1 LSAGTGWTHTGLLST
16 AGHLPDAWG
25 AEIALDLPNKSV
37 MMPLVEAYSMAPGDS
52 MYLPK
57 MGARTVT
64 ARVRGSA
71 QDEGEAIVFSALSDT
86 QGTFTKR
93 AAYDGMAYD
102 YLAINDLGPE
112 RLAASVNAHKDQAVR
127 AMANDVDGQLLSL
140 YASATYN
147 VGGNTSDFAAS
158 DLAEGV
164 RRLQVANA
172 PPPYYCVLPATQWD
186 HLAADSSIVQS
197 QIRGDA
203 VIPSNAG
210 LTDGFNYHGVKIYTT
225 GNVPVA
231 DNVAHGLVF
240 SSAGIKL
247 IMRSAPTIKDWD
259 DPDTMSMKTIIWQ
272 DFAYVNTFADWIVD
286 FQTIDT

>member
-1 LSAGTGWTHTGLLST
+1 MAAGTGWAHTGLLST

-37 MMPLVEAYSMAPGDS
+37 MMPLVEAYSMAPGDTMS
-52 MYLPK
+52 LPK

-64 ARVRGSA
+64 ARVRGSG
-71 QDEGEAIVFSALSDT
+71 QDEGEAVVFSALSDT
-86 QGTFTKR
+86 AATFTKR

-127 AMANDVDGQLLSL
+127 AMANDLDTQLLSL
-140 YASATYN
+140 YSSASTN
-147 VGGNTSDFAAS
+147 VGGASDFAAA
-158 DLAEGV
+158 DLAEAI
-164 RRLQVANA
+164 RLLQVANA
-172 PPPYYCVLPATQWD
+172 PTPYYCVLPATQWD

-203 VIPSNAG
+203 VIPTAAG
-210 LTDGFNYHGVKIYTT
+210 LTDGFNYHGVRIFTT
-225 GNVPVA
+225 GNVPTA
-231 DNVAHGLVF
+231 SSIAHGLVF
-240 SSAGIKL
+240 SSAGIRL

-259 DPDTMSMKTIIWQ
+259 DPDTMSLKTLIWQ
-272 DFAYVNTFADWIVD
+272 DFAYTNSFSDWIVD
-286 FQTIDT
+286 FATNDT